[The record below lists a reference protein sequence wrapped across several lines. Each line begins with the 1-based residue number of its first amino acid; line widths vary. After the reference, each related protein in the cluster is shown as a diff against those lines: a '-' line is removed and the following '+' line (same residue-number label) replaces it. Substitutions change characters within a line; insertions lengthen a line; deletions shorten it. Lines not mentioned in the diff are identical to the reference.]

1 MRWFMVSGAVLF
13 HTLIALLMGLVTF
26 SLMML
31 ALVLAF
37 VPPDAVRQFVLSL
50 SEQVKLL
57 FVGRARRGEEGLAP
71 ALSR

>member
-1 MRWFMVSGAVLF
+1 VSASIIF

-37 VPPDAVRQFVLSL
+37 VPPDAVRQTVQSL
-50 SEQVKLL
+50 VQQVRQLL
-57 FVGRARRGEEGLAP
+57 LGRAAATAKDASM